1 MAIYLDAK
9 LDYSISLRFLIQ
21 IDISIYFIISQSDLS
36 KIVYYTFVN
45 KDAIRAYFPLVSL
58 KC

>member
-36 KIVYYTFVN
+36 KIGYYTFVS
-45 KDAIRAYFPLVSL
+45 KDAIRAYFPLVL
-58 KC
+58 